1 MSSGALL
8 YILYRIAQR
17 KNPNP
22 QNAEITIRELFDTLY
37 DLWVNRGY
45 ALFSDHSQVQ
55 DMLDLLQELGFIEI
69 IKGTQIRLTEK
80 GSAECRNLPK
90 LIMEDV
96 PMV

>member
-45 ALFSDHSQVQ
+45 ALFSDHSQVLA
-55 DMLDLLQELGFIEI
+55 MLNLLQKLGFITI
-69 IKGTQIRLTEK
+69 IENNKIMLTDK
-80 GSAECRNLPK
+80 GSAECGRLPK
-90 LIMEDV
+90 LIVEDV